1 MTRLAFGQRRKMLR
15 ASLKSLGGASM
26 LEDAGIDPQSRP
38 QDLDIAAF
46 CRLAQ
51 VIDS

>member
-1 MTRLAFGQRRKMLR
+1 
-15 ASLKSLGGASM
+15 M
-26 LEDAGIDPQSRP
+26 LENAGIDPQSRP

-51 VIDS
+51 ALDS